1 MFAFEIVEVLNASE
15 GPNVQQMCASA
26 FSVHI
31 VHANIKLYIVLS
43 KKRTIKITI
52 MNLLRHI
59 QYIAQ

>member
-31 VHANIKLYIVLS
+31 VHSNIKLYIVFLS
-43 KKRTIKITI
+43 KKELQK
-52 MNLLRHI
+52 
-59 QYIAQ
+59 